1 MSKPNMKNRPVE
13 GKKGTVLTADH
24 IHEDLRKID
33 IRFLNKYDVCGWDSV
48 WEGVYVEEGLCHH
61 AGILPDSNQSHWHL
75 SRISYLC
82 GYLFAKGRT
91 IDEVREILKENLR
104 LCKK

>member
-1 MSKPNMKNRPVE
+1 MAKLDKKSQDREVKNRPI
-13 GKKGTVLTADH
+13 LTADH
-24 IHEDLRKID
+24 INEDLRKID
-33 IRFLNKYDVCGWDSV
+33 IKFLNDYDICGWDSL
-48 WEGVYVEEGLCHH
+48 WTGGYVEENLCNHS
-61 AGILPDSNQSHWHL
+61 GILPDTNQSHWHL

-91 IDEVREILKENLR
+91 IDEVREILKENLK